1 MGPRFVLAVAVVVG
15 ALAAGAHLSV
25 LRAQSSADFIAPP
38 TWTMFR
44 RVPSGNAVLPG
55 TLRVRWSVETQGA
68 ISSSPTVVGDTL
80 YIDNNSGWLSAIGVR
95 DGRVRWRYKANNA
108 LMSAPIVVG
117 DVVIVGEGNE
127 NSTTYVPRRRVQ
139 VGSGENALI
148 AVNAA
153 DGNKRWSVSLHGS
166 GMPTP
171 AIVDGVLV
179 HHDGAGDVVGVDPA
193 TGRVLYV
200 RHLGAVASMVGA
212 LPTGDGAF
220 VTTGLFPNGVW
231 KLRASDGATI
241 WRASISDA
249 ESGVGDCPP
258 VSDGVRIFCDDVGPA
273 KRGEVAGVGVQGQGR
288 AYALDSATGAWRWNV
303 GLETG
308 DIPPRNEAAIPLY
321 DNGTVFLGSAIAPY
335 MHALDAASGALRWR
349 TKVQGPVLG
358 GIVATDGVLY
368 FGDLQGYLWALDE
381 ASGKVLGSKKIGT
394 PFNVGSPIVVGRTL
408 VIGSTTGRVTALPL
422 DDIRSAHDAPNAP
435 APSAGSP

>member
-1 MGPRFVLAVAVVVG
+1 MGPRFVVAAVAVVCAV
-15 ALAAGAHLSV
+15 AAGASVSV
-25 LRAQSSADFIAPP
+25 LHAQGVVDFSAPS

-44 RVPSGNAVLPG
+44 GVPSGNAVLPG
-55 TLRVRWSVETQGA
+55 TLSVRWSVETQGA

-80 YIDNNSGWLSAIGVR
+80 YTDNNGGWLTAIGVR
-95 DGRVRWRYKANNA
+95 DGGVRWRYKARNA
-108 LMSAPIVVG
+108 LMSAPLVISG
-117 DVVIVGEGNE
+117 LVIVGEGNE
-127 NSTTYVPRRRVQ
+127 NSTTYVPRRKVE

-148 AVNAA
+148 AVGAG
-153 DGNKRWSVSLHGS
+153 DGKQRWSVSLHGS

-171 AIVDGVLV
+171 ALVDGVLV
-179 HHDGAGDVVGVDPA
+179 HHDGAGYVVGIVPA
-193 TGRVLYV
+193 TGRLLYE
-200 RHLGAVASMVGA
+200 RNLGAVASMVGA
-212 LPTGDGAF
+212 LPTGEGAF
-220 VTTGLFPNGVW
+220 VTMGLFPNGVW

-241 WRASISDA
+241 WNAGISDA

-273 KRGEVAGVGVQGQGR
+273 KRGDLAGVGAQGQGR

-308 DIPPRNEAAIPLY
+308 LIPPRNESAIPLY
-321 DNGTVFLGSAIAPY
+321 DNGGVFLGSAIAPY
-335 MHALDAASGALRWR
+335 MHALDAASGAIRWS
-349 TKVQGPVLG
+349 TKVHGPVPG

-381 ASGKVLGSKKIGT
+381 ATGKVLGSKKMGT
-394 PFNVGSPIVVGRTL
+394 SFNVGSPIVVGRTL

-422 DDIRSAHDAPNAP
+422 DDIRSAHDA
-435 APSAGSP
+435 